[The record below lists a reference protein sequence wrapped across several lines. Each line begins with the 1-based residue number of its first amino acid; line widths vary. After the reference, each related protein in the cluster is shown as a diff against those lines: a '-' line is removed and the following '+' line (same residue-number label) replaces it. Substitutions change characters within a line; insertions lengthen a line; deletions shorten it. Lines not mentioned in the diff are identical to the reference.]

1 MVTTHAQLP
10 CEPRL
15 GSIRALPPCP
25 PAADE
30 LVGPAAGGTDFL
42 ELPGAQ

>member
-15 GSIRALPPCP
+15 GSIRALPCT

-30 LVGPAAGGTDFL
+30 LVSPAAGGADFWNWPAL
-42 ELPGAQ
+42 S